1 VRAFGIF
8 EGGGAKGFAHIGAL
22 KAAELRHVK
31 FVGIAGASAGS
42 IVASLVAAGYR
53 ADELFIPNE
62 NPENRGILDKDF
74 LEFLSSDG
82 WTNLQTIRAEVEAL
96 VNNEQPKSRF
106 KRLVTKSKT
115 VQIMGKWKTAHS
127 ICLRNRT
134 ILATLWRERG
144 FFTTEKFVTW
154 LDDQLARKVKR
165 NPTLNRVV
173 FHDMPTPLVV
183 ISTDLTTQSIK
194 IFSKEKTPKVSVADA
209 VAASISIPFIFR
221 PFNLDG
227 LELVDGGLLSNFP
240 AWVFDDE
247 RQALDDFVPTFGFK
261 LNNAVLKD
269 NGVRE
274 KTTIDFVSD
283 VFSTALSGDGVLEIR
298 AIENMNLIPVKV
310 RANTLD
316 FEIPFE
322 KKESLY
328 VFGKDSASDFFRD
341 FIGPSDPGDISDV
354 LIVTRSHV
362 LEAIERRPAPLRLNV
377 TMPVGHKKDKL
388 RILYPYN
395 MNKDADDKMEFG
407 LDVGAA
413 GRCWQTHS
421 PVVVDLQAA
430 KGVFDSEWKLNK
442 YQQALIRPT
451 LRCLLSM
458 PIFDGRKFDKS
469 KQAVEN
475 PLLGVLTIDSDE
487 DLVREFAK
495 VEVQQAA
502 ADGAKIIAYR
512 LLP

>member
-1 VRAFGIF
+1 MRAFGIF

-22 KAAELRHVK
+22 KATELRRVR

-53 ADELFIPNE
+53 ADELFKPDE
-62 NPENRGILDKDF
+62 ESEKRGVLDTDF
-74 LEFLSSDG
+74 VEFLSADG
-82 WTNLQTIRAEVEAL
+82 WTNLKTIRAEVETL
-96 VNNEQPKSRF
+96 VNDEQPKSRF
-106 KRLVTKSKT
+106 KRFVNKSKT
-115 VQIMGKWKTAHS
+115 VRIMEKWKTVHS
-127 ICLRNRT
+127 ICLRNRS
-134 ILATLWRERG
+134 ILTALWRERG

-165 NPTLNRVV
+165 NPTLNKVV
-173 FHDMPTPLVV
+173 FQDMPTPLVI
-183 ISTDLTTQSIK
+183 ISTDLTTKSIK
-194 IFSKEKTPKVSVADA
+194 VFSKEKTPKSSVADA
-209 VAASISIPFIFR
+209 VASSISIPFIFR

-247 RQALDDFVPTFGFK
+247 RQKLDDFVPTFGFK
-261 LNNAVLKD
+261 LNNAVVKD

-274 KTTIDFVSD
+274 KTTIDFISD

-316 FEIPFE
+316 FEIPYE
-322 KKESLY
+322 MKERMY
-328 VFGKDSASDFFRD
+328 VFGKDSAGDFFRE
-341 FIGPSDPGDISDV
+341 FIGPSDPEDILDV
-354 LIVTRSHV
+354 LSVTRSHV
-362 LEAIERRPAPLRLNV
+362 LGAIQRSAHLRLNV

-395 MNKDADDKMEFG
+395 MNKDADDRMEFG

-413 GRCWQTHS
+413 GRCWQKHS
-421 PVVVDLQAA
+421 PVVVNLDEA
-430 KGVFDSEWKLNK
+430 KGVFDSEWKMNK

-451 LRCLLSM
+451 LKCLLSM
-458 PIFDGRKFDKS
+458 PIFDPRKFDKT
-469 KQAVEN
+469 KPAVEN

-487 DLVREFAK
+487 DLTLELVK
-495 VEVQQAA
+495 VEVQRAV
-502 ADGAKIIAYR
+502 ADGAKIIASR
-512 LLP
+512 LLS